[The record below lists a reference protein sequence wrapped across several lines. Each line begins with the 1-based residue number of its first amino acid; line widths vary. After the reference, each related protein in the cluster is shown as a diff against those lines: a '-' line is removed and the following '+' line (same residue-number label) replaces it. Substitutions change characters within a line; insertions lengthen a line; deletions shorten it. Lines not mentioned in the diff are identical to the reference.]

1 MPVIYQVFIWNHKI
15 KIMSLCPCRCVS
27 LKPAATVTAPWWSCQ
42 RAARQLSPD
51 RAREGPCR
59 SASMR
64 SSAPWAREI
73 LQWWNSLDTKSL
85 KRRSA
90 ACLLVAWLHFNAP
103 PPTLLQFDMN
113 SLYIA
118 FAGGN
123 QDHWQDQTQLFQPGE
138 NLQRGSDH
146 ETAEP
151 PPHHQTLPGVCSLS
165 SPCSGATGHVISV
178 HSCRIVC
185 VSGLV
190 GGGGCLERSQPGLCR
205 LCVQEGSMT
214 QCLIPT
220 AACRAV

>member
-90 ACLLVAWLHFNAP
+90 ACLLVAWLHFNASP
-103 PPTLLQFDMN
+103 PPSYSLTWIPFILLLQVAIKIIDKTRLN
-113 SLYIA
+113 SSNLEKIYREVQIMKLLNHPHIIKLY
-118 FAGGN
+118 
-123 QDHWQDQTQLFQPGE
+123 QVCVLFHLPA
-138 NLQRGSDH
+138 
-146 ETAEP
+146 AEP
-151 PPHHQTLPGVCSLS
+151 LGMSFLCIRAGLCVCL
-165 SPCSGATGHVISV
+165 GGW
-178 HSCRIVC
+178 
-185 VSGLV
+185 
-190 GGGGCLERSQPGLCR
+190 GGGCLERSQPGLCR